1 MTGLRR
7 RIARSPT
14 EPNRT
19 TNTEA
24 TRKLVGLVK
33 RATKNGSEHGPLTQ
47 VEALI
52 TIDQEEWVWQV
63 VDRDV
68 LEVLSHRLV
77 FESSA
82 GKRREILMTAGI
94 DAAMDAAARIVE
106 LDGGCVL
113 INNKNAGRPGRM
125 TAGRP
130 ADYRGA
136 VGRYEIV
143 PEAEPG
149 VVAAG
154 DPLR

>member
-33 RATKNGSEHGPLTQ
+33 RARKNGSEQGPLTP

-106 LDGGCVL
+106 LDGGWVL
-113 INNKNAGRPGRM
+113 I
-125 TAGRP
+125 
-130 ADYRGA
+130 
-136 VGRYEIV
+136 
-143 PEAEPG
+143 EPL
-149 VVAAG
+149 
-154 DPLR
+154 DP

>member
-1 MTGLRR
+1 MPYGMHMTRLRR

-24 TRKLVGLVK
+24 TRKLVGLVE
-33 RATKNGSEHGPLTQ
+33 RARMNGSKQGPLVP

-52 TIDQEEWVWQV
+52 TVDKEEWVWQV

-94 DAAMDAAARIVE
+94 DTAMDAASKIVE

-113 INNKNAGRPGRM
+113 IE
-125 TAGRP
+125 TL
-130 ADYRGA
+130 
-136 VGRYEIV
+136 
-143 PEAEPG
+143 
-149 VVAAG
+149 
-154 DPLR
+154 DP

>member
-7 RIARSPT
+7 RITRSPT

-24 TRKLVGLVK
+24 KRKLLCLVE
-33 RATKNGSEHGPLTQ
+33 RARKNGIGQGPLAP

-52 TIDQEEWVWQV
+52 TVDQEEWVWQV

-94 DAAMDAAARIVE
+94 DTAMDAASKIVE

-113 INNKNAGRPGRM
+113 IE
-125 TAGRP
+125 TL
-130 ADYRGA
+130 
-136 VGRYEIV
+136 
-143 PEAEPG
+143 
-149 VVAAG
+149 
-154 DPLR
+154 DP

>member
-24 TRKLVGLVK
+24 TQKLVGLVE
-33 RATKNGSEHGPLTQ
+33 RARTNGREQGPLVP

-52 TIDQEEWVWQV
+52 TVDREEWVWQV
-63 VDRDV
+63 VDRNV

-77 FESSA
+77 FESST
-82 GKRREILMTAGI
+82 GKRREILMTASI
-94 DAAMDAAARIVE
+94 DAAMDAASKIVE

-113 INNKNAGRPGRM
+113 IE
-125 TAGRP
+125 TL
-130 ADYRGA
+130 
-136 VGRYEIV
+136 
-143 PEAEPG
+143 
-149 VVAAG
+149 
-154 DPLR
+154 DP

>member
-1 MTGLRR
+1 MPYGMHMTGLRR

-24 TRKLVGLVK
+24 TQKLVGLVE
-33 RATKNGSEHGPLTQ
+33 RARANGREQGPLVP

-52 TIDQEEWVWQV
+52 TVDREEWVWQV
-63 VDRDV
+63 VDRNV

-82 GKRREILMTAGI
+82 GNRREILMTASI
-94 DAAMDAAARIVE
+94 DAAMDAASKIVE

-113 INNKNAGRPGRM
+113 IE
-125 TAGRP
+125 TL
-130 ADYRGA
+130 
-136 VGRYEIV
+136 
-143 PEAEPG
+143 
-149 VVAAG
+149 
-154 DPLR
+154 DP

>member
-24 TRKLVGLVK
+24 TQKLVGLVE
-33 RATKNGSEHGPLTQ
+33 RARANGREQGPLVP

-52 TIDQEEWVWQV
+52 TVDREEWVWQV
-63 VDRDV
+63 VDRNV
-68 LEVLSHRLV
+68 LEALSHRLV

-82 GKRREILMTAGI
+82 GKRREILMTASI
-94 DAAMDAAARIVE
+94 DAAMDAASKIVE

-113 INNKNAGRPGRM
+113 IE
-125 TAGRP
+125 TL
-130 ADYRGA
+130 
-136 VGRYEIV
+136 
-143 PEAEPG
+143 
-149 VVAAG
+149 
-154 DPLR
+154 DP

>member
-33 RATKNGSEHGPLTQ
+33 RARKNGSEQGPLTP

-52 TIDQEEWVWQV
+52 TIEQEEGVWQV

-113 INNKNAGRPGRM
+113 IE
-125 TAGRP
+125 TL
-130 ADYRGA
+130 
-136 VGRYEIV
+136 
-143 PEAEPG
+143 
-149 VVAAG
+149 
-154 DPLR
+154 DP

>member
-24 TRKLVGLVK
+24 TQKLVGLVE
-33 RATKNGSEHGPLTQ
+33 RARANGREQGPLVP

-52 TIDQEEWVWQV
+52 TVDREEWVWQV
-63 VDRDV
+63 VDRNV

-77 FESSA
+77 FESST
-82 GKRREILMTAGI
+82 GKRREILMTASI
-94 DAAMDAAARIVE
+94 DAAMDAASKIVE

-113 INNKNAGRPGRM
+113 IE
-125 TAGRP
+125 TL
-130 ADYRGA
+130 
-136 VGRYEIV
+136 
-143 PEAEPG
+143 
-149 VVAAG
+149 
-154 DPLR
+154 DP

>member
-19 TNTEA
+19 TNMEA
-24 TRKLVGLVK
+24 TQKLVGLVE
-33 RATKNGSEHGPLTQ
+33 RARANGREQGPLVP

-52 TIDQEEWVWQV
+52 TVDREEWVWQV
-63 VDRDV
+63 VDRNV

-82 GKRREILMTAGI
+82 GRRREIMMTASI
-94 DAAMDAAARIVE
+94 DAAMDAASKIVE

-113 INNKNAGRPGRM
+113 IE
-125 TAGRP
+125 TL
-130 ADYRGA
+130 
-136 VGRYEIV
+136 
-143 PEAEPG
+143 
-149 VVAAG
+149 
-154 DPLR
+154 DP